1 MQEYFKKISDLLF
14 NALEKSEILILNFD
28 AEETD
33 FIRFNKS
40 KVRQA
45 GKVNQVNNIQNKS
58 KGKENHLQQ

>member
-45 GKVNQVNNIQNKS
+45 GKVNQVNIDINLISMK
-58 KGKENHLQQ
+58 KTLR